1 MKNLK
6 FPALFAAVSLSVSVA
21 SAVPLV
27 PGGASPMVL
36 ELEPVGATLVA
47 STNVSFTGVDFFGN
61 IKFTG
66 NLLSQVW
73 SGDASN
79 PFGGLTFT
87 YLLSNNANSPDAL
100 GRLTLSSY
108 SGYQTDVSFNG
119 PGVVPLNAVRSIGGD
134 QIDFNLLSG
143 LNFQHNLIPGASTPM
158 LILQTDSLVYNI
170 GNASVIDSA
179 VANAVA
185 LVPTAVVP
193 EPTSLALAGLG
204 LLAVAMRRKIRA

>member
-6 FPALFAAVSLSVSVA
+6 FRVLFAAASLSVSVA
-21 SAVPLV
+21 SAVPLI
-27 PGGASPMVL
+27 PGSASPMVL
-36 ELEPVGATLVA
+36 EAEPIGATLVA
-47 STNVSFTGVDFFGN
+47 STNVTFNGVDFFGN

-73 SGDASN
+73 SGDTSN

-87 YLLSNNANSPDAL
+87 YLLSNNASSPDAM
-100 GRLTLSSY
+100 GRLTLSSF
-108 SGYQTDVSFNG
+108 SGHLTDVSFNG
-119 PGVVPLNAVRSIGGD
+119 PGVVPLNTVRSSGGD
-134 QIDFNLLSG
+134 QIDFNLLSP
-143 LNFQHNLIPGASTPM
+143 LNFAHNLVPGASTPT

-170 GNASVIDSA
+170 GNASIINSG

-185 LVPTAVVP
+185 LVPTTVVP

-204 LLAVAMRRKIRA
+204 LLALALRRKSQA